1 MASPTLT
8 FQEGLIT
15 LPQELTDFLIQLENY
30 LNDLKQIR
38 TETIDHLKN
47 QIDESLHQWSEKIHE
62 LKIQLTH
69 LPQEIKNHDII
80 LNLKKRLE
88 NCEAKANSC
97 YLNLCSAIHDSQ
109 TKRNWNETFIQFV
122 TSLKKYR
129 EEAAKLAKETQSF
142 SVRQMLEK
150 MAQGGKILASR
161 TRLQW
166 RRKIFHTFNGLFGL
180 WLWGYSGLSEFAV
193 IMILATFL
201 SFAIGTEI
209 LYDKET
215 ILKMYLNQ
223 VSFGGPAYGIEE
235 ASQQY
240 FGVSAK
246 DLSISQ
252 ASFLAGLPKAPS
264 KYSPYLDPA
273 LSLQRQHQVLS
284 LMRKNNYLTDEQYQA
299 ALKQKLNILPPKIG
313 INAPHFVMYVKD
325 ILVDLY
331 GENLVN
337 RGGLKVTTTLDLNIQ
352 EYSQKA
358 VVEELKRINS
368 LNVTNGSV
376 LVTKPETG
384 EILV

>member
-109 TKRNWNETFIQFV
+109 TKRNWHETFIQFA

-209 LYDKET
+209 LRRVYPPYNEMV
-215 ILKMYLNQ
+215 LKMVGSMMRERERTQISSATWYMAAIMILFLFFPK
-223 VSFGGPAYGIEE
+223 VVGILALWYVAMGDTFAGIIGTRYGRHKLSTHLSVEGSLAAFTVCFVGTLFFARFGFDTFILTGSKLWIFSLCGGMIGAAAE
-235 ASQQY
+235 AS
-240 FGVSAK
+240 FKKIDDNLVIPLVSAP
-246 DLSISQ
+246 L
-252 ASFLAGLPKAPS
+252 LWGLTK
-264 KYSPYLDPA
+264 LF
-273 LSLQRQHQVLS
+273 SL
-284 LMRKNNYLTDEQYQA
+284 
-299 ALKQKLNILPPKIG
+299 
-313 INAPHFVMYVKD
+313 
-325 ILVDLY
+325 
-331 GENLVN
+331 
-337 RGGLKVTTTLDLNIQ
+337 
-352 EYSQKA
+352 
-358 VVEELKRINS
+358 
-368 LNVTNGSV
+368 
-376 LVTKPETG
+376 
-384 EILV
+384 